1 MARGPPADAELVD
14 SFVGWVAAPGLP
26 GEGGQAGQQHRAR
39 VYPQE
44 AVVAPRAEHEV
55 AVRLRGLCTVL
66 YFTVLHSIVYLEV
79 DVARLADDVHPGGRQ
94 QRHGGGGALQ
104 AEGVARGG
112 PHRLRAQGLPGRGCQ
127 PSHSAS
133 GLPLT

>member
-1 MARGPPADAELVD
+1 MARGYTGHVAREPPADAELVD
-14 SFVGWVAAPGLP
+14 GLVGWVAAPGLP

-55 AVRLRGLCTVL
+55 AVRLRRHCTVL
-66 YFTVLHSIVYLEV
+66 FCTALHRTVYLEV
-79 DVARLADDVHPGGRQ
+79 DVPRLADDVHPGGRQ

-104 AEGVARGG
+104 AERVASWR
-112 PHRLRAQGLPGRGCQ
+112 PHRLRAQGLPGRGYE
-127 PSHSAS
+127 PSH
-133 GLPLT
+133 

>member
-1 MARGPPADAELVD
+1 MARGYTGHVAREPPADAELIY

-55 AVRLRGLCTVL
+55 AVRLRRHCIVL
-66 YFTVLHSIVYLEV
+66 YCTAPYCV
-79 DVARLADDVHPGGRQ
+79 PGG
-94 QRHGGGGALQ
+94 G
-104 AEGVARGG
+104 
-112 PHRLRAQGLPGRGCQ
+112 RAPTG
-127 PSHSAS
+127 
-133 GLPLT
+133 

>member
-44 AVVAPRAEHEV
+44 AVVAPRTEHEV
-55 AVRLRGLCTVL
+55 AVRPRGHYC
-66 YFTVLHSIVYLEV
+66 TVLHSTAQYCV
-79 DVARLADDVHPGGRQ
+79 PGG
-94 QRHGGGGALQ
+94 
-104 AEGVARGG
+104 
-112 PHRLRAQGLPGRGCQ
+112 GRG
-127 PSHSAS
+127 PT
-133 GLPLT
+133 G